1 MHRATIQCS
10 YATCLCGWGCHLV
23 VHNLCLVQ
31 VQCACGQTTR
41 QKRVSDLNAKRGQSG
56 NACRG
61 QQVCTLAA
69 EADLQEATPSAG
81 GKKAA
86 GGKNAKPATGMDA
99 EDLYGTEALPKV
111 KANTRA

>member
-1 MHRATIQCS
+1 M
-10 YATCLCGWGCHLV
+10 
-23 VHNLCLVQ
+23 
-31 VQCACGQTTR
+31 
-41 QKRVSDLNAKRGQSG
+41 
-56 NACRG
+56 
-61 QQVCTLAA
+61 CTLAA